1 MIEKLNHDTNENDSN
16 FFAKELY
23 YTQTDKRK
31 LKESKIKNNKI
42 KKDRTI
48 IFQIIE
54 EMNNNIFITIN
65 EINFDKIGVTNVDD
79 LCLEK
84 NLKYRKM
91 HIEN

>member
-23 YTQTDKRK
+23 YTQTEKRK
-31 LKESKIKNNKI
+31 IKENKIKNNKI

-54 EMNNNIFITIN
+54 EMNNNVFITIN

>member
-54 EMNNNIFITIN
+54 EMNNNVFITIN